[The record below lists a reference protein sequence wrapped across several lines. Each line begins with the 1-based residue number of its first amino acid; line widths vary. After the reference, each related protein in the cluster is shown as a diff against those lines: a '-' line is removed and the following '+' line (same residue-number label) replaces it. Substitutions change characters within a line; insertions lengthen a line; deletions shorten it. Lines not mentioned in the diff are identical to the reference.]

1 MKIVHLCQY
10 YMVGHTYQENYL
22 PAAMAKLG
30 HDVVVLAGTG
40 HPDFYDGPARTPGDE
55 LFDKGVRVRFLKIR
69 YKSLRTPVDGLY
81 RLLDEEKPDLIFV
94 HGFILTR
101 SFALRRYAGRHPH
114 CVLGADT
121 HETFVLAFNAC
132 FTKNLKDRVRR
143 FVYFGCV
150 YRWWRRYVQKRYQK
164 VFYVSPP
171 RKRYAIEAFGFAESD
186 LESLWLGADFATLPY
201 ARKEEL
207 RKSARAELDLP
218 ADARIVMQAGKLDAL
233 KRPAELA
240 EAFARLDDP
249 RWYLVYVGSME
260 RDVREAV
267 ECAAGGMERLR
278 FTGMVDGDRAL
289 AYIAAADIA
298 AYPGAPSVLWQQT
311 VALGVPAIFYEP
323 AEGDAD
329 YLSDDSALFVRHGA
343 ADEVYEALRALTSD
357 ETRLAGMGARARKH
371 AEAVLDYD
379 MLAKKCLDALIAGK
393 ADSEFG
399 ENRTGL

>member
-30 HDVVVLAGTG
+30 HDVVVLAGTD
-40 HPDFYDGPARTPGDE
+40 HPDFYDGPARTSGDE
-55 LFDKGVRVRFLKIR
+55 LTDKGVRVRFLKIR

-81 RLLDEEKPDLIFV
+81 RLLDEERPDLIFV

-101 SFALRRYAGRHPH
+101 SFALKRYAGNHPA

-132 FTKNLKDRVRR
+132 FTKSRKDRVRR

-150 YRWWRRYVQKRYQK
+150 YRWWRRYVQRRYKK

-171 RKRYAIEAFGFAESD
+171 RKRYAMEAFGFTEND

-201 ARKEEL
+201 TRKAEL
-207 RKSARAELDLP
+207 RASVRAELGLP
-218 ADARIVMQAGKLDAL
+218 EDARIVMQAGKLDAL
-233 KRPAELA
+233 KRPVELA
-240 EAFARLDDP
+240 EAFMRLDDP

-260 RDVREAV
+260 QAVREAV
-267 ECAAGGMERLR
+267 ERAAGDTKRLR

-289 AYIAAADIA
+289 TYIAAADIA

-323 AEGDAD
+323 APGDAD
-329 YLSDDSALFVRHGA
+329 YLSDDSALFVRRGT
-343 ADEVYEALRALTSD
+343 ADEVHEALRALIAD
-357 ETRLAGMGARARKH
+357 EKRLAGMGARARKH
-371 AEAVLDYD
+371 AEVVLDYD
-379 MLAKKCLDALIAGK
+379 ILAKKCLDVLATGN